1 MIPQNYLSKSRL
13 DLIHKSPYLYWWK
26 YLSGQYVQPE
36 PTAALTMGKALH
48 CRVLEPEHYGQRY
61 AILPP
66 NIDRRIKEGK
76 ELYNYFINS
85 LRGHEILTKEQDA
98 QIENM
103 HRALMAH
110 SYAGHLLLSEGERE
124 KELLWESDGVNYK
137 GIADLITNSG
147 FIVDLKTTDD
157 ASPSAFAYSVKKYRY
172 HVQAAMYCD
181 AFPECQ
187 AFIFI
192 AIEKTPPYM
201 VGVYYINEMDIQRGR
216 EEYLQDVEL
225 WKACNEANNWPQ
237 FSGEIMELNLKL

>member
-1 MIPQNYLSKSRL
+1 MQTNYLSKSRL
-13 DLIHKSPYLYWWK
+13 DLIHRSPYLYWWK

-66 NIDRRIKEGK
+66 NIDRRTKEGK

-124 KELLWESDGVNYK
+124 K
-137 GIADLITNSG
+137 
-147 FIVDLKTTDD
+147 
-157 ASPSAFAYSVKKYRY
+157 SPSAFAYSVKKYRY

-237 FSGEIMELNLKL
+237 FSGEIMELKLK